1 MEIAVRVRHLTKV
14 FKIYPGPSH
23 MAWEIL
29 TGRRSHS
36 EYRALED
43 VSFDAERGQVVGI
56 VGRNGA
62 GKSTLLRILAG
73 TLDKTSGDVEVNG
86 RISAILELGTG
97 FHPDYSGRENVYMG
111 GLCLGMPRREID
123 AKFAGI
129 VAFSELERVIDQPFR
144 TYSSGMQAR
153 LTFATAISIDPDVLI
168 IDEALSV
175 GDARFQRKSFRRIE
189 EFRERGKTIILVS
202 HDVNAIAS
210 FCDVAMIL
218 DNGRVVAVDRP
229 KPIIVT
235 YLNLLFGTPD
245 GGEALVE
252 QPGAGAAA
260 THAPSRAALMES
272 SPRLQRFGDR
282 SVTIEDW
289 GLVDGEG
296 RKCTAVESGGHCAL
310 FMRMRANIDVPAA
323 HFGWVIRNRRG
334 LEVFGITTGSQGIP
348 PVSLKRGDVIEN
360 RLRLTMWL
368 AAEEYFVSFG
378 IARADGPR
386 IDFIEDGIVF
396 SVHGPTGLVTSSV
409 VNLAARFEMD
419 RYSDDVSPDPAA
431 NESSGRTGAATGD

>member
-1 MEIAVRVRHLTKV
+1 MEIAVRARGLTKI
-14 FKIYPGPSH
+14 FKIYPSPSH

-36 EYRALED
+36 EYQALD
-43 VSFDAERGQVVGI
+43 DISFDAERGQVLGI

-73 TLDKTSGDVEVNG
+73 TLDKTSGEVEVNG
-86 RISAILELGTG
+86 RVSAILELGTG

-111 GLCLGMPRREID
+111 GLCLGMSRADID

-153 LTFATAISIDPDVLI
+153 LTFATAISVDPDVLI
-168 IDEALSV
+168 VDEALSV

-218 DNGRVVAVDRP
+218 DNGRIHAFDRP
-229 KPIIVT
+229 KPIVAA
-235 YLNLLFGTPD
+235 YQHLLFGAP
-245 GGEALVE
+245 E
-252 QPGAGAAA
+252 PAAV
-260 THAPSRAALMES
+260 APPLEP
-272 SPRLQRFGDR
+272 SPTQAPVQQLRYG
-282 SVTIEDW
+282 SGSATIEDW
-289 GLVDGEG
+289 GLVGADG
-296 RKCTAVESGGHCAL
+296 RKRMAIESGQSGTL
-310 FMRMRANIDVPAA
+310 YMRLRANADVPAA

-334 LEVFGITTGSQGIP
+334 LEVFGITTGSQGLP
-348 PVSLKRGDVIEN
+348 PISLKRNDVIEN
-360 RLRLTMWL
+360 RVRLTMWL
-368 AAEEYFVSFG
+368 AAEDYFVTFG
-378 IARADGPR
+378 IAEAEGPK
-386 IDFIEDGIVF
+386 IDFIEDGIIFTVL
-396 SVHGPTGLVTSSV
+396 GPSGIFTSSV
-409 VNLAARFEMD
+409 VNLAARFEVD
-419 RYSDDVSPDPAA
+419 RRSGDESPSSAA
-431 NESSGRTGAATGD
+431 IAATGRTDAAAGD

>member
-1 MEIAVRVRHLTKV
+1 MNIAVHVRNLTKV
-14 FKIYPGPSH
+14 FKIYPTPSH
-23 MAWEIL
+23 MAWEVL
-29 TGRRSHS
+29 AGRRSHS
-36 EYRALED
+36 EYRALDD
-43 VSFDAERGQVVGI
+43 VSFDVERGQVLGI

-73 TLDKTSGDVEVNG
+73 TLDKTSGEVEVKG

-111 GLCLGMPRREID
+111 GLCLGMSRREID
-123 AKFAGI
+123 AKFADI

-168 IDEALSV
+168 VDEALSV

-210 FCDVAMIL
+210 FCDIAMIL
-218 DNGRVVAVDRP
+218 DNGRIVALDRP

-235 YLNLLFGTPD
+235 YLNLLFGTRES
-245 GGEALVE
+245 GEASGE
-252 QPGAGAAA
+252 PGSAAA
-260 THAPSRAALMES
+260 AEAIAPVETPPTRAE
-272 SPRLQRFGDR
+272 PHFQRFGDR
-282 SVTIEDW
+282 SATIEDW

-296 RKCTAVESGGHCAL
+296 RKCAAVESGQSCAL
-310 FMRMRANIDVPAA
+310 FMRWRANSDIPAA
-323 HFGWVIRNRRG
+323 HCGWVIRNRRG
-334 LEVFGITTGSQGIP
+334 LEVFGITTGSQGLP
-348 PVSLKRGDVIEN
+348 PLSLKRGEVIEN
-360 RLRLTMWL
+360 RVRLTMWL

-378 IARADGPR
+378 IAMADGPR
-386 IDFIEDGIVF
+386 LDFIEDGIVF
-396 SVHGPTGLVTSSV
+396 AVHGPTGLVTSSV
-409 VNLAARFEMD
+409 VNLAARFELD
-419 RYSDDVSPDPAA
+419 RRSDS
-431 NESSGRTGAATGD
+431 ESSGPTAIAERVGTGAASGE